1 LQAVREKR
9 PNDVVQTC
17 VKSQGGYYY
26 MELFYGE
33 TIGSMLHRT
42 ATLFPERPAIE
53 YNGRIWTYSELD
65 AISDRVARG
74 LIAIG
79 IKKGENI
86 GIWANDRPNTLFCFY
101 GAVKIGAIPAML
113 NTSMLPGEIEK
124 LAVDADVRYLFFDE
138 GCRDIDFVG
147 ACRDF
152 KILQLKKGIYI
163 GDVHSE
169 GYMHSI
175 SDLQPK
181 GIFSL
186 DDLIECGD
194 AVEEKDLHAAK
205 SDVQDTDSDV
215 ILFTSGTFGTPKG
228 VVTTHFSRVNNS
240 VAQAEAIEATEND
253 KILIATPMFHCFSL
267 SGNILAAMLVGACVY
282 FPKNRR
288 TRTLLDAI
296 ESDRCTV
303 FSAVPTL
310 YSAIIARKDIDRYD
324 LKSLRIGLI
333 GGSMYSP
340 GLFLEIREKLRFN
353 LLPSLG
359 QTEATAGITAAMTH
373 DSEEEL
379 SSTVG
384 RFFDHI
390 EAEIRDPIT
399 NTALPDGSPGEL
411 CIRGYSVMQG
421 YYNRPDL
428 TKTVIDSEGWLH
440 TGDTGYINAAGNLV
454 LTGRLKELI
463 IRGGENIAPAEI
475 ENVIS
480 SDSRVSEVKVIGV
493 PDPHYIEEICA
504 CVVHNNGQIITDEDI
519 RQLVRE
525 TLAYYKVPRYV
536 LFFDELPHTPSGK
549 IALGILKEAVQG
561 RLGKAR

>member
-1 LQAVREKR
+1 
-9 PNDVVQTC
+9 
-17 VKSQGGYYY
+17 
-26 MELFYGE
+26 
-33 TIGSMLHRT
+33 
-42 ATLFPERPAIE
+42 
-53 YNGRIWTYSELD
+53 
-65 AISDRVARG
+65 
-74 LIAIG
+74 
-79 IKKGENI
+79 
-86 GIWANDRPNTLFCFY
+86 
-101 GAVKIGAIPAML
+101 
-113 NTSMLPGEIEK
+113 
-124 LAVDADVRYLFFDE
+124 
-138 GCRDIDFVG
+138 
-147 ACRDF
+147 
-152 KILQLKKGIYI
+152 
-163 GDVHSE
+163 
-169 GYMHSI
+169 
-175 SDLQPK
+175 
-181 GIFSL
+181 
-186 DDLIECGD
+186 
-194 AVEEKDLHAAK
+194 
-205 SDVQDTDSDV
+205 
-215 ILFTSGTFGTPKG
+215 
-228 VVTTHFSRVNNS
+228 
-240 VAQAEAIEATEND
+240 
-253 KILIATPMFHCFSL
+253 
-267 SGNILAAMLVGACVY
+267 
-282 FPKNRR
+282 
-288 TRTLLDAI
+288 
-296 ESDRCTV
+296 
-303 FSAVPTL
+303 
-310 YSAIIARKDIDRYD
+310 
-324 LKSLRIGLI
+324 
-333 GGSMYSP
+333 MYSRAV
-340 GLFLEIREKLRFN
+340 FRNSRKLRFN